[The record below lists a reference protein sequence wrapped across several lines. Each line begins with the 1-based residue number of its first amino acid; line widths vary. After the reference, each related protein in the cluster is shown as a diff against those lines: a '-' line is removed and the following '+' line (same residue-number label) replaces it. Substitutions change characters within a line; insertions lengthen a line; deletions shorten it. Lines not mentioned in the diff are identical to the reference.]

1 MTTNIKNV
9 KATYQPR
16 SVDSGV
22 QESNFCGSRN
32 QTSVDIIIVKILKK
46 LNRNKPTF
54 KLGNKTDKFSFLLQ
68 DQLQS
73 LCKINKLFV

>member
-22 QESNFCGSRN
+22 QESNY
-32 QTSVDIIIVKILKK
+32 SVDIIIMRILKK

-54 KLGNKTDKFSFLLQ
+54 KLGNKAAKFSFLLQ

-73 LCKINKLFV
+73 LYKINKLFV